1 MKNILFLCTGNSCRS
16 QMAEAFAKV
25 LPGDR
30 YSVFSAGI
38 EKHGLNPMMLRVM
51 DEVGMDMSDHRSK
64 TVEELPVKEWFMVVT
79 VCSHAEENCPF
90 LPAQHHVHLP
100 FDDPPAFCRALSDE
114 EEILSVYS
122 RVRDEIKN
130 GVAALSQEILLLSS
144 AASGTSNHS
153 SPLSTNE

>member
-16 QMAEAFAKV
+16 QMAEAFANV

-51 DEVGMDMSDHRSK
+51 DEIDMDMSDHRSK

-90 LPAQHHVHLP
+90 LPALHHVHLP
-100 FDDPPAFCRALSDE
+100 FDDPPALCRTLSGE
-114 EEILSVYS
+114 EEILPVYR
-122 RVRDEIKN
+122 RVRDEIRK
-130 GVAALSQEILLLSS
+130 GVEALSQEILLLSS
-144 AASGTSNHS
+144 VDSGVMNPS
-153 SPLSTNE
+153 SPLSANE